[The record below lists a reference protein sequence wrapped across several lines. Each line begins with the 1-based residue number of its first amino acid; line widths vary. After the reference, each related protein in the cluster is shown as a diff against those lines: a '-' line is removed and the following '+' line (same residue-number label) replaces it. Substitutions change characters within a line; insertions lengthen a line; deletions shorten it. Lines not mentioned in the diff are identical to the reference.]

1 EWPIIGHLV
10 RLEACPY
17 ARLALRRHRKR
28 HVLHGAERVAI
39 ALLLGALRHLKE
51 GEQPVAAHVEKVVAD
66 LLEWWIASVAGARA
80 EPPRHLPRLH
90 QPPSQHT
97 RVEVDRH
104 SPFVGVE
111 REMMNAVKADLAGG
125 ARRRALGRENICH
138 GASPG
143 AFSRYRRRGNARQQG
158 ALAPRDLAQE
168 TWRQE
173 TWRRRPGAG
182 DLARGDLADEIRA
195 VLSAD
200 LPASVARCADPLPRH
215 HR

>member
-1 EWPIIGHLV
+1 
-10 RLEACPY
+10 
-17 ARLALRRHRKR
+17 
-28 HVLHGAERVAI
+28 
-39 ALLLGALRHLKE
+39 
-51 GEQPVAAHVEKVVAD
+51 
-66 LLEWWIASVAGARA
+66 
-80 EPPRHLPRLH
+80 
-90 QPPSQHT
+90 
-97 RVEVDRH
+97 
-104 SPFVGVE
+104 
-111 REMMNAVKADLAGG
+111 MMNAVKTDLSWR
-125 ARRRALGRENICH
+125 ARRRGLRRQDMCH
-138 GASPG
+138 GAAPG